1 MTGSHRERGRKG
13 RSRPGVG
20 GGERVLLAA
29 GLAVL
34 VACSGGLRG
43 GVTRE
48 AVAVPLVDRF
58 APESLDGRREPAP
71 LAATEWRFDGAGGAL
86 AGWQGG
92 PGISGLEVRD
102 GRLVG
107 VAGGPRP
114 VVELLAETPLGGGD
128 SLHAIEVRL
137 RASAGSELYVV
148 SLGEE
153 GPPAAAIGGPGAPPG
168 ATAPLLPGDEI
179 RTYSFPMARTWA
191 VGPFARE
198 RIRRIV
204 LRPTDEPG
212 ARFEIESVRLVFRR
226 EHLASIP
233 SGIGWH
239 GLGEVWRES
248 LVTRPGEIA
257 RFPLELP
264 GRPWL
269 DLSLGTL
276 AELPVRFRVT
286 LRDRAG
292 RERTLLRR
300 TVTSADQWQFD
311 PVALDEWAGEPVEV
325 LLAAESAEEGALAF
339 WGSPVVRNRGA
350 GSAAASADAPQ
361 GVIVVIAD
369 TLRRD
374 HLETWG
380 YDRTTAP
387 TLARLAEEGV
397 VFADALSQA
406 VWTKVSV
413 PSILTSL
420 YPSTHGIV
428 DFTHRLPAAATT
440 LAELFRAAGYATFM
454 TSAIPFTGQLTNL
467 HQGVEVLHESRSF
480 EPPSKDQ
487 FMKSAREFVGRT
499 EAWIEAHRD
508 VPFLA
513 ILHVADPHSPYR
525 PFAPYDALWT
535 EPGEAQWFRQAE
547 DLVRPG
553 LPPGP
558 RRTFLAPSAAELAR
572 AGVDADRF
580 VRHEIGWYDGS
591 IRAMDAELGRLLDRL
606 EHLGLADRVVVAFLS
621 DHGEEF
627 LEHGGQFHGFNLYG
641 PNTNVPLLLWGPR
654 FLPRGVRI
662 EPTVEL
668 VDLLPTLAELAR
680 IAPPE
685 RAQGA
690 SLLPLVR
697 SGGEG
702 PEIERW
708 RGRPAFSE
716 RAMRSAGEE
725 LGETLPGSA
734 IVEGRWKLIEFD
746 PVPPGRARFELFDHD
761 ADPLDRH
768 DLAREHPEVVE
779 RLADTLARW
788 RSRVTA
794 RRLPAEDA
802 GTVDADELARLRS
815 LGYVN

>member
-1 MTGSHRERGRKG
+1 MRERATSERRAKTVSP
-13 RSRPGVG
+13 RVG
-20 GGERVLLAA
+20 LGLLLLLAA
-29 GLAVL
+29 ALAAAGAAGLLGRAGAEEL
-34 VACSGGLRG
+34 AI
-43 GVTRE
+43 
-48 AVAVPLVDRF
+48 PLVDRF
-58 APESLDGRREPAP
+58 APESLEGRREPAP
-71 LAATEWRFDGAGGAL
+71 PPATEWRFDGSGDAL
-86 AGWQGG
+86 AQWQAG
-92 PGISGLEVRD
+92 PGVAELEVAG

-107 VAGGPRP
+107 FAASPRP
-114 VVELLAETPLGGGD
+114 VVELLAPAPLGGGD

-137 RASAGSELYVV
+137 RASAGSELTVV
-148 SLGEE
+148 SLGEK
-153 GPPAAAIGGPGAPPG
+153 GPPAAAFAGAEAPPG
-168 ATAPLLPGDEI
+168 ATAPLLPGEEA
-179 RTYSFPMARTWA
+179 RTYSFPMARTFA

-212 ARFEIESVRLVFRR
+212 ARFEIESLRLVFRR
-226 EHLASIP
+226 EQVASIP

-248 LVTRPGEIA
+248 LVTRPGEVA

-264 GRPWL
+264 SRPWL
-269 DLSLGTL
+269 DLAVGTL
-276 AELPVRFRVT
+276 SELPVRFRVT
-286 LRDRAG
+286 VRAANG
-292 RERTLLRR
+292 REAEVLRH
-300 TVTSADQWQFD
+300 TVTSADRWHLD
-311 PVALDEWAGEPVEV
+311 PVALDEWAGDAVEL
-325 LLAAESAEEGALAF
+325 LLAAESAEEEALAF
-339 WGSPVVRNRGA
+339 WGSPVVRNRSA
-350 GSAAASADAPQ
+350 GPAAASARAPQ
-361 GVIVVIAD
+361 GVIVVLAD

-380 YDRTTAP
+380 YDRATAP

-397 VFADALSQA
+397 VFADALAQG

-440 LAELFRAAGYATFM
+440 LAELFWAAGYATFM
-454 TSAIPFTGQLTNL
+454 TSAIAFTGQLTNL

-480 EPPSKDQ
+480 EPPDPDQ
-487 FMKSAREFVGRT
+487 YMKSAREFVGRT

-513 ILHVADPHSPYR
+513 ILHVADPHAPYR
-525 PFAPYDALWT
+525 PFAPYDRVWT
-535 EPGEAQWFRQAE
+535 EPGEAEWFRGAE
-547 DLVRPG
+547 DLVRPH
-553 LPPGP
+553 LPPGA
-558 RRTFLAPSAAELAR
+558 RRRFVAPSAAELER
-572 AGVDADRF
+572 AGVDAERF
-580 VRHEIGWYDGS
+580 VRHEVGWYDGS

-627 LEHGGQFHGFNLYG
+627 LEHGNHFHGLNVYG
-641 PNTNVPLLLWGPR
+641 PNSNVPLLLWGPR
-654 FLPRGVRI
+654 FLPRGVRV

-668 VDLLPTLAELAR
+668 VDLLPTLADLAR
-680 IAPPE
+680 LVPPE

-697 SGGEG
+697 AAAEGKASESG
-702 PEIERW
+702 RDQ
-708 RGRPAFSE
+708 PAITE
-716 RAMRSAGEE
+716 RALRSEGEE
-725 LGETLPGSA
+725 PGEYLPGYA
-734 IVEGRWKLIEFD
+734 IVEGRWKLVELD
-746 PVPPGRARFELFDHD
+746 PAPAGRERFELYDHD

-779 RLADTLARW
+779 RLARSLARW
-788 RSRVTA
+788 RVWATA
-794 RRLPAEDA
+794 QRLPPDDA